1 MPRLRFEQ
9 LLNLYR
15 HVVFDAAGEEGA
27 LTIATPALLADLNF
41 IETDEQAG
49 QDANMAV
56 LVDPATLAVGQTV
69 RVRVGAPR
77 LGLGLL
83 VRSFDDLLRASEARI
98 GEPAAF
104 FVVDGAIE
112 PTTVPAPP
120 TVLAYRKVLHLI
132 ALFAEAASYLDRT
145 RQELVF
151 FHDRKVV
158 VPIRYDSTV
167 LARVSGTAIDSL
179 LENFKDDVHKDQKLA
194 ILAEAIVHAA
204 EPQPLAQRLVY
215 LLDNLDA
222 LTEALRNGYRLFASS
237 FSYAK
242 IRGEIETAKV
252 EYVGKIH
259 KTLIDI
265 QSQLLGIPVATI
277 IVASQLKAAK
287 GCGVEFWTNIAVLG
301 GAWIFLVLLLVA
313 IVNQWVTLG
322 AIAEDIASQ
331 QARLARDYAPI
342 SGQFTAVFKGLRT
355 RIDWHRGALIGIG
368 LVALIGAAFATYAYS
383 RLTTTPLTV
392 CLAPTPT
399 TLLPPKTA
407 TAPPQVK
414 KPPLQLPPGVPPSR

>member
-1 MPRLRFEQ
+1 MPRLRFDQ

-15 HVVFDAAGEEGA
+15 HVAFDAAGEEGA
-27 LTIATPALLADLNF
+27 LTIAAPALLADLKF

-83 VRSFDDLLRASEARI
+83 VRSFDDLLKASEARI
-98 GEPAAF
+98 SEPAAY
-104 FVVDGAIE
+104 FVIDGAIE
-112 PTTVPAPP
+112 PTTAPVPPAIS
-120 TVLAYRKVLHLI
+120 VYRKVLNLI

-151 FHDRKVV
+151 FHDHKVV
-158 VPIRYDSTV
+158 VPVRYDAAV
-167 LARVSGTAIDSL
+167 LARVPGRAIDVL

-194 ILAEAIVHAA
+194 ILAEAIVHVA

-277 IVASQLKAAK
+277 IVASQLKAAR

-322 AIAEDIASQ
+322 AIADDIAGQ
-331 QARLARDYAPI
+331 QIRLARDYAPI

-355 RIDWHRGALIGIG
+355 RIDWHRGALIGVG
-368 LVALIGAAFATYAYS
+368 LIALIGGVFATYAYS
-383 RLTTTPLTV
+383 RLTTTPLAV
-392 CLAPTPT
+392 CLAPTPAT
-399 TLLPPKTA
+399 SLPPKTA
-407 TAPPQVK
+407 FAPPQVK
-414 KPPLQLPPGVPPSR
+414 NPPLQLPPGVPPSR